1 MTDVWHRSPGG
12 SGGPTF
18 APPGITAVKAHSIP
32 RRVTHCD
39 HDGVPGGGEDVC
51 VIVALV
57 VLGELLG
64 EGLASELREEAEGR
78 LRSPHPGPG
87 LNPESSALSCTA
99 PILGL
104 GGQPDYPLPVQW
116 LLLGM
121 VWNGRFQNP
130 VWDCIGCFGR
140 AETLRDRPV
149 LPPEKPSQEEGGGG
163 SRFGL
168 GSLAERLWT
177 LRDPL

>member
-1 MTDVWHRSPGG
+1 MFNGPLMTAQIPRPRLGSGGQARVMTDVWHRSPGG

-18 APPGITAVKAHSIP
+18 APLGITAVKAHSIP

-78 LRSPHPGPG
+78 LRSPPPRPGP
-87 LNPESSALSCTA
+87 
-99 PILGL
+99 
-104 GGQPDYPLPVQW
+104 QPRELCSV
-116 LLLGM
+116 LLHSTYSGA
-121 VWNGRFQNP
+121 WG
-130 VWDCIGCFGR
+130 I
-140 AETLRDRPV
+140 A
-149 LPPEKPSQEEGGGG
+149 
-163 SRFGL
+163 
-168 GSLAERLWT
+168 
-177 LRDPL
+177 